1 MLPKIGEKLSLS
13 DKAYKVIKEAIL
25 NNDLKPR
32 EILSEEAL
40 ATKLG
45 ISRTPLRT
53 ALKRLE
59 FEKLVNVNSTK
70 NTIVADINMKDIQ
83 DAFAVR
89 KILEP
94 AAAAM
99 ACVLMKEEDFNTL
112 REMIQQQETIVSSKE
127 LVKFMACDR
136 EFHLFIAR
144 CTDNGVMCEMIERL
158 GTYNQR
164 FCAYLRHLDEFV
176 PLAAKEHIEIYKV
189 LQTKNVELVKSKMI
203 HHIEQV
209 EYRFFN
215 Y

>member
-70 NTIVADINMKDIQ
+70 KHNCS
-83 DAFAVR
+83 R
-89 KILEP
+89 
-94 AAAAM
+94 
-99 ACVLMKEEDFNTL
+99 
-112 REMIQQQETIVSSKE
+112 
-127 LVKFMACDR
+127 
-136 EFHLFIAR
+136 
-144 CTDNGVMCEMIERL
+144 
-158 GTYNQR
+158 Y
-164 FCAYLRHLDEFV
+164 
-176 PLAAKEHIEIYKV
+176 
-189 LQTKNVELVKSKMI
+189 
-203 HHIEQV
+203 
-209 EYRFFN
+209 
-215 Y
+215 

>member
-1 MLPKIGEKLSLS
+1 MIPKIKGKLSLS
-13 DKAYKVIKEAIL
+13 EKAYKVIKEAIL

-40 ATKLG
+40 AEKLG

-59 FEKLVNVNSTK
+59 FEKLICVNSTK
-70 NTIVADINMKDIQ
+70 NTIVSDIDIKDIK
-83 DAFAVR
+83 DAFEVR

-94 AAAAM
+94 SMAAS
-99 ACVLMKEEDFNTL
+99 ACIKMSDDDYDKLSLMIRDQEDVVN
-112 REMIQQQETIVSSKE
+112 SKQ

-136 EFHLFIAR
+136 EFHLYIAK
-144 CTDNGVMCEMIERL
+144 CTNNGVMYEMIERL

-164 FCAYLRHLDEFV
+164 FCASLRHLNEFV
-176 PLAAKEHIEIYKV
+176 PLAAIEHKKIFDV
-189 LQTKNVELVKSKMI
+189 LKTKDVEAVKNVMLN
-203 HHIEQV
+203 HIEQV
-209 EYRFFN
+209 EHRFFQ